1 MNKIKIQK
9 DKKIKIETLKLKL
22 CSIKVKKNYT
32 FYFVCKVDSI
42 HIKMYIFVRMAI

>member
-9 DKKIKIETLKLKL
+9 AKNRDIKIKTLQYK
-22 CSIKVKKNYT
+22 SEKNYT